1 MNLLPR
7 RLMENEANGSSSR
20 APPGYSTNLPME
32 RVQSRRFRP
41 LCGILMPN
49 SVIVQLSVQS
59 LNILGV

>member
-1 MNLLPR
+1 VRLFDQRLCR
-7 RLMENEANGSSSR
+7 RVLAG
-20 APPGYSTNLPME
+20 